1 MTTADLIS
9 NYKRGYK
16 LSEYYSVNKVMAT
29 IRRTWKNKGVQPSLL
44 PQAEIMSEINKLSP
58 DSSIDTV
65 LNVISSVMTL
75 SSLDLSAGD
84 FIEYFE
90 TLLTSK

>member
-1 MTTADLIS
+1 MKTTDLIS

-16 LSEYYSVNKVMAT
+16 LSNNYSVDKVLAC
-29 IRRTWKNKGVQPSLL
+29 IRRAWKYKGVKPSIL
-44 PQAEIMSEINKLSP
+44 PQREIMIEINKLSH
-58 DSSIDTV
+58 DSSMEDV
-65 LNVISSVMTL
+65 LDVISSVMTL
-75 SSLDLSAGD
+75 SSLNLSAGD